1 MHFHEFV
8 VEEVAVDAVLGGVGF
23 LEGQVEVEELEEGGF
38 GVEDGELAHWID
50 TGGGGIWIY
59 YIIKSWGEVFW
70 EERYETAIA

>member
-38 GVEDGELAHWID
+38 GVEDGELAHWVD
-50 TGGGGIWIY
+50 TGGGIWIY
-59 YIIKSWGEVFW
+59 YIIKWVGMVKGGE
-70 EERYETAIA
+70 I